1 MYFIFILNGC
11 GYVKLIIP
19 PDSVNSENTRW
30 GICVTGK
37 MQMVNAACFP
47 VGSEKFRHSH
57 CG

>member
-1 MYFIFILNGC
+1 MYFIFILNGR
-11 GYVKLIIP
+11 GYVKLIIS

-47 VGSEKFRHSH
+47 VGSEKFRYSH

>member
-1 MYFIFILNGC
+1 MYFIFILNGR

-19 PDSVNSENTRW
+19 PDSVNSENTRR
-30 GICVTGK
+30 GICTTGK
-37 MQMVNAACFP
+37 MQMVNTARFS